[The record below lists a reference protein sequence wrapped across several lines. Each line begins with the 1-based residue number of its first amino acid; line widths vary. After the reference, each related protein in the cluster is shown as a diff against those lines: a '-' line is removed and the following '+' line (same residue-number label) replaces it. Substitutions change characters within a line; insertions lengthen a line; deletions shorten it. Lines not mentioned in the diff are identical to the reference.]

1 MISVRLCRVVEAFD
15 LIGTSLS
22 KSIVDTLAAD
32 ALRSAS
38 EIGAGIAEIESERGD
53 GITGRDFDFCELG
66 SVKEGGNEFKFKA
79 IEEFVGFTAV
89 GFLRSDGGLFDD
101 AIGLSLVEF
110 EETEYISEFGE
121 FLNALVEA
129 MKGSIVDLD
138 RSINETA
145 RVGNGGGS
153 LKSTGSGLCEI
164 SSESLLD
171 FNSSSVDAFSSAGI
185 VNELLG
191 EFP

>member
-1 MISVRLCRVVEAFD
+1 M
-15 LIGTSLS
+15 
-22 KSIVDTLAAD
+22 DTLAAD

-38 EIGAGIAEIESERGD
+38 ENGAAVAEIESERGD

-66 SVKEGGNEFKFKA
+66 SVKAAGNEFEFEA
-79 IEEFVGFTAV
+79 IDEFVGLTAV
-89 GFLRSDGGLFDD
+89 GFLSSDGGLFDD
-101 AIGLSLVEF
+101 AIGISLVEF
-110 EETEYISEFGE
+110 EEAELISEFGE

-153 LKSTGSGLCEI
+153 LKSTGSGLCEL

-171 FNSSSVDAFSSAGI
+171 FNSFSDAAFSDRGM
-185 VNELLG
+185 VKELLG